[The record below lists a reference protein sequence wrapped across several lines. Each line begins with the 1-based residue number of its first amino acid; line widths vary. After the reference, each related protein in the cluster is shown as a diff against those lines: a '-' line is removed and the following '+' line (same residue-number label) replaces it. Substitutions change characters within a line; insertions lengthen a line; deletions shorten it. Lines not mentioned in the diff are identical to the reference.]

1 MSWVPNKGQKEAIVA
16 LRVKLC
22 RAKVVQIRPNHR
34 WIVLVTSS
42 FWLFITSQ
50 PLLYCKGMFPA
61 SAVPRPSQ
69 PRCSTQHLGAQK
81 SRMCHAFPL
90 TSELA
95 PSAMCRLMFLFMY
108 KSTYTSSCQMGSV
121 TLAQELGVGFRPGCR
136 CLIRQLFQGH
146 TTNPF
151 GIRHGCRNPTYWHSC
166 PGSNACR
173 ISDFQK
179 VHIAG
184 YV

>member
-1 MSWVPNKGQKEAIVA
+1 MSWVPNKRKKEAIVA
-16 LRVKLC
+16 LRAKLC
-22 RAKVVQIRPNHR
+22 RAKVVQIRPNR
-34 WIVLVTSS
+34 RSIVLVTSS
-42 FWLFITSQ
+42 FWLFMTSQ
-50 PLLYCKGMFPA
+50 PCLYCKGMFPA
-61 SAVPRPSQ
+61 STVPRASQ

-121 TLAQELGVGFRPGCR
+121 TWAQELGVGFRPGCR

-146 TTNPF
+146 ATNPF
-151 GIRHGCRNPTYWHSC
+151 GIRHTDIVVQVAMLVASVIFKKFILPVTYRAIC
-166 PGSNACR
+166 IP
-173 ISDFQK
+173 
-179 VHIAG
+179 
-184 YV
+184 

>member
-1 MSWVPNKGQKEAIVA
+1 MNRTGYQLILTIYDLPTPS
-16 LRVKLC
+16 
-22 RAKVVQIRPNHR
+22 
-34 WIVLVTSS
+34 
-42 FWLFITSQ
+42 
-50 PLLYCKGMFPA
+50 LLQGMFPA

-121 TLAQELGVGFRPGCR
+121 TWAQELGVGFQPGCR

-146 TTNPF
+146 ATNPF
-151 GIRHGCRNPTYWHSC
+151 GIRHGCRNPTY
-166 PGSNACR
+166 
-173 ISDFQK
+173 
-179 VHIAG
+179 
-184 YV
+184 